1 MADFDDIDEFDT
13 SDDDGGNA
21 NIKALRQA
29 AKDGKRAKAE
39 ADAARSEAEAA
50 RRELAFVR
58 LGIDPDSKNGK
69 LLAKAHEGEIS
80 VEALRAT
87 AQEYGLLDT
96 PKEETKPVVSD
107 QEMAAHA
114 QFSNTVGG
122 GENVTEFDSAV
133 DGIKGID
140 WQDPQRQQKV
150 FDILQ
155 KAGIS
160 RDDSGVQFIPGA
172 AVNLPAGVPH
182 A

>member
-1 MADFDDIDEFDT
+1 VTDFDDTDFDDT
-13 SDDDGGNA
+13 TEDDGNA

-29 AKDGKRAKAE
+29 ARDGKRAKAD

-80 VEALRAT
+80 VDALRAT
-87 AQEYGLLDT
+87 AVEYGLLDA
-96 PKEETKPVVSD
+96 PKDEKPVVSD
-107 QEMAAHA
+107 QELAAHA
-114 QFSNTVGG
+114 QFSNTVAG
-122 GENVTEFDSAV
+122 GENVTEYESAV
-133 DGIKGID
+133 SGLKEID
-140 WQDPQRQQKV
+140 WQDPHRQQKV

-155 KAGIS
+155 KAGVG